1 MKIDTELY
9 STIRHLREMRKISRE
24 SISKELGMSVSGYSK
39 IERGE
44 IDIQISKLYKVAK
57 ILDIEITQLLKFKVS
72 AVFNFNNSKK
82 SNNLQMDS
90 VQPTM
95 QIQNNIYLEKYVKVL
110 ETEVVRL
117 KNFERVII
125 ERN

>member
-1 MKIDTELY
+1 
-9 STIRHLREMRKISRE
+9 
-24 SISKELGMSVSGYSK
+24 
-39 IERGE
+39 
-44 IDIQISKLYKVAK
+44 
-57 ILDIEITQLLKFKVS
+57 
-72 AVFNFNNSKK
+72 
-82 SNNLQMDS
+82 MDS